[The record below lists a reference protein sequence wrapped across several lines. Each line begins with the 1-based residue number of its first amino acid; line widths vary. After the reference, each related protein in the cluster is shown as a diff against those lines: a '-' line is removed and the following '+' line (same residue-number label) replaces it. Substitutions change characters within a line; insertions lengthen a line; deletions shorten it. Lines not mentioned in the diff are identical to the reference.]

1 MLRCLS
7 LIILLLCFSC
17 AISQQA
23 RKAKPTVCILGGT
36 PSSDKIIDEIPDDL
50 KVRYN
55 FISFNRPGYGG
66 TANEAWDDNRLFELA
81 AQAGLEKNDFAI
93 IGVSGG
99 GPLAIL
105 IAKKFHL
112 QHCGV
117 ISGMVPSDEY
127 FAYADS
133 TFTKALMNSVVDGY
147 DEFKKTIESFPNVEE
162 ILKQANSPL
171 PTAIRACYD
180 DLHFILTD
188 INFSKKTLRKTKLT
202 WLHGENDRNVA
213 LESAQLFL
221 AKFKNADLTVI
232 PDANHAIDGRSL
244 VRQLLEKWQIAY

>member
-1 MLRCLS
+1 MIRCLS

-17 AISQQA
+17 VISQQA
-23 RKAKPTVCILGGT
+23 GQGKSTICIIGGT
-36 PSSDKIIDEIPDDL
+36 PSSDKILDAIPDDL
-50 KVRYN
+50 KNKYN

-66 TANEAWDDNRLFELA
+66 TANEVWDENRLFELA
-81 AQAGLEKNDFAI
+81 AQAGLKKNDFAV

-99 GPLAIL
+99 GLLAIL

-117 ISGMVPSDEY
+117 ISGMVPANEY

-133 TFTKALMNSVVDGY
+133 TFTKSLMNSVVNGY

-162 ILKQANSPL
+162 ILKQANSPV
-171 PTAIRACYD
+171 PTAIRASYD
-180 DLHFILTD
+180 DLHFILTG
-188 INFSKKTLRKTKLT
+188 INFNKKTFRKTKLS
-202 WLHGENDRNVA
+202 WLHGENDKNVA

-221 AKFKNADLTVI
+221 AKFMNADLTVI
-232 PDANHAIDGRSL
+232 PDANHAIDARTL
-244 VRQLLEKWQIAY
+244 VRQLLDKWQNAY